1 MKDYFEQI
9 WERLPDELEPPHFDL
24 RRRFLLREARRGDR
38 ALDLGCGAGTFTAV
52 LAELGADAIGVEV
65 AEAALSR
72 ARAAYPELAFRLVPV
87 DGPLPFEDGAFD
99 LVWASEVI
107 EHVADTERWLSE
119 VSRVLAPS
127 GRLLLTTPNHARAA
141 VAMRGIEHYS
151 EPFGDHL
158 HLYTAR
164 SLTVALTEIGF
175 ERIEVRAAGGVPLLK
190 QLLLARAVR
199 PAT

>member
-107 EHVADTERWLSE
+107 EHVAD
-119 VSRVLAPS
+119 
-127 GRLLLTTPNHARAA
+127 
-141 VAMRGIEHYS
+141 
-151 EPFGDHL
+151 
-158 HLYTAR
+158 
-164 SLTVALTEIGF
+164 
-175 ERIEVRAAGGVPLLK
+175 
-190 QLLLARAVR
+190 
-199 PAT
+199 